1 MQVDLKVAQ
10 LLCSRLC
17 HDLAG
22 PSGAVHNGMELLDES
37 GPDDGGDALALIAAS
52 VGQLSAR
59 LAFYRLAFGYGG
71 LSGRKPVLLEAH
83 DLTADFLAGGRVTL
97 NWPINQISGLEQDLP
112 VSAAKLLLNMILV
125 AVDALPR
132 GGSLGVSI
140 ARLSENTVGNNGTGM
155 AIKASA
161 TGTAIKDDLCA
172 VLSPGNEGDIT
183 IMLSAHNVHGY
194 FCQKLAQSLGGEV
207 ELSVGQDEIQLA
219 VLVPDQ
225 TES

>member
-1 MQVDLKVAQ
+1 MQVDLKVSQ

-17 HDLAG
+17 HDIVG
-22 PSGAVHNGMELLDES
+22 PSGAIHNGMELLDES
-37 GPDDGGDALALIAAS
+37 GLDNGGDALALVSDS

-71 LSGRKPVLLEAH
+71 LSGSKPALFEAH
-83 DLTADFLAGGRVTL
+83 DLAANFLGHGRVTL
-97 NWPINQISGLEQDLP
+97 NWPIDQISGPQQDLP
-112 VSAAKLLLNMILV
+112 VATAKLLLNMILV

-140 ARLSENTVGNNGTGM
+140 ARLSETGENAGTGM
-155 AIKASA
+155 AIKAS
-161 TGTAIKDDLCA
+161 GTSAAIKDDLLA
-172 VLSPGNEGDIT
+172 VMSTGPQDEIT
-183 IMLSAHNVHGY
+183 NLLSAHNVHGY

-207 ELSVGQDEIQLA
+207 ELSITEQEIQLA

-225 TES
+225 MER